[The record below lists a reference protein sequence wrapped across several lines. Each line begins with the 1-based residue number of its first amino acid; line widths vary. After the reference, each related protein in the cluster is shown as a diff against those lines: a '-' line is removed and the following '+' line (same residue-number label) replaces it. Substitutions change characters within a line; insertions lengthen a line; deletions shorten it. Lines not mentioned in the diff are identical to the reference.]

1 MHGMPDM
8 RAADAGRQFAV
19 HEPRSPQRWP
29 AGPGGA
35 SHVAINLG
43 NGVIIEAY
51 QSGEPIEVMNE
62 SIVEKSE
69 GAPVWLRP
77 H

>member
-8 RAADAGRQFAV
+8 RPRMRAGNSPSTK
-19 HEPRSPQRWP
+19 PRSRQRWP
-29 AGPGGA
+29 AGPGGS

-51 QSGEPIEVMNE
+51 QSGQPIEVMNE